1 LQYGARRG
9 RYLGGRGNN
18 AANQHPLGT
27 SVPTSQFKLLA
38 GDGAQTDYQFGRHT
52 MHHLFCT
59 KCGIHAFGTYAA
71 DGQEKVIVNL
81 RCLEGIDPDKLEV
94 QTFDGKSYR

>member
-1 LQYGARRG
+1 MHLEARRLKRHVHARVRKDLLREG
-9 RYLGGRGNN
+9 RLPRE
-18 AANQHPLGT
+18 
-27 SVPTSQFKLLA
+27 
-38 GDGAQTDYQFGRHT
+38 

-81 RCLEGIDPDKLEV
+81 RCLEGIDPDKLKV